1 VPFDWHEIIAGIAPR
16 PYFNWAT
23 LNDRIFP
30 NTENFSEVY
39 QQVGDVYAFY
49 GKRENFIGKLSPG
62 GHLIPAEVRQEAY
75 AWIQAQFKINNP

>member
-1 VPFDWHEIIAGIAPR
+1 MPFDWHEIIAGIAPR

-49 GKRENFIGKLSPG
+49 GKREILLENF
-62 GHLIPAEVRQEAY
+62 HLEVT
-75 AWIQAQFKINNP
+75 

>member
-1 VPFDWHEIIAGIAPR
+1 MPFDWHEIIAGIAPQ
-16 PYFNWAT
+16 PYFSWAT

-49 GKRENFIGKLSPG
+49 GKREILLENF
-62 GHLIPAEVRQEAY
+62 HLEVT
-75 AWIQAQFKINNP
+75 